1 MPIPSPDLTARNL
14 QALAE
19 RWAPNTANERASFQS
34 WMLDLLEALGAER
47 PLPPIPDH
55 QFELPVRVVDREGR
69 ESVNFIDYWKAGHVA
84 VEAKALGGAA
94 GDLGL
99 RKAFGQVRNY
109 VAHVPGTPPPYLMV
123 VDVARTA
130 IVWDR
135 WSGAYGD
142 FAAGRRIP
150 LATLHE
156 RADDTRLLQDI
167 LIQPLV
173 RDPRGRAQAVTRE
186 IAGKLAQLAASLEDR
201 GPRRRAEAQTTTHL
215 HFHDTPIHRL
225 HRCPPEVWIYL
236 LDAECRPYLPAKQG
250 KVTPLGYAPGLA
262 ACRFVAA
269 L

>member
-1 MPIPSPDLTARNL
+1 MRPVAVPPSFFIIMPLPSPLESARNL

-19 RWAPNTANERASFQS
+19 RCAANTANERASFQS
-34 WMLDLLEALGAER
+34 WMLDLLDLLEALGAER
-47 PLPPIPDH
+47 SLPPTPDH

-94 GDLGL
+94 DDLGL

-156 RADDTRLLQDI
+156 RADDRLL
-167 LIQPLV
+167 
-173 RDPRGRAQAVTRE
+173 
-186 IAGKLAQLAASLEDR
+186 
-201 GPRRRAEAQTTTHL
+201 
-215 HFHDTPIHRL
+215 
-225 HRCPPEVWIYL
+225 PE
-236 LDAECRPYLPAKQG
+236 LPANS
-250 KVTPLGYAPGLA
+250 
-262 ACRFVAA
+262 A
-269 L
+269 LWALQSN

>member
-1 MPIPSPDLTARNL
+1 MTIPSPDLTARNL

-19 RWAPNTANERASFQS
+19 RWAANTATERAAFQS
-34 WMLDLLEALGAER
+34 WMLEFLEALGADR
-47 PLPPIPDH
+47 PLPPTPEH

-84 VEAKALGGAA
+84 VEAKALGGSTDSA
-94 GDLGL
+94 DDRGL

-156 RADDTRLLQDI
+156 RPDDIRLLQDI
-167 LIQPLV
+167 LIQPSV

-201 GPRRRAEAQTTTHL
+201 G
-215 HFHDTPIHRL
+215 
-225 HRCPPEVWIYL
+225 
-236 LDAECRPYLPAKQG
+236 LDAERVARFLMRCVFCFFAEDVGLLPRKLFERTLETESPR
-250 KVTPLGYAPGLA
+250 VLRRLS
-262 ACRFVAA
+262 
-269 L
+269 